1 MASAGFIS
9 HCVNHDGCSSE
20 SGFLS
25 PTSGNTETF
34 AAFLDRFTEG
44 SWPLPD
50 IREKRSISSFAEL
63 DHGCHISRSN
73 LVDTASKAS
82 TRVVTRSPHQ
92 APTGGCDIIRARPS
106 GSNETCTDSSPVA
119 DNDGTEADDSC
130 APEAFRF
137 RGKLLHV
144 SVRKLTNATYLRR
157 MHLSR
162 EDAAELFPDVK
173 SALELVYKTKMTRRE
188 SLAPFKKGTCVY
200 IHDIEGRRW
209 PVVLECLR
217 TAGQRHV
224 RFNKGWAEVCS
235 ANRISVGMCVRLA
248 RWKEESSSSCD
259 ITDAHV
265 VTLSRV

>member
-1 MASAGFIS
+1 
-9 HCVNHDGCSSE
+9 
-20 SGFLS
+20 
-25 PTSGNTETF
+25 
-34 AAFLDRFTEG
+34 
-44 SWPLPD
+44 
-50 IREKRSISSFAEL
+50 
-63 DHGCHISRSN
+63 
-73 LVDTASKAS
+73 
-82 TRVVTRSPHQ
+82 
-92 APTGGCDIIRARPS
+92 
-106 GSNETCTDSSPVA
+106 
-119 DNDGTEADDSC
+119 
-130 APEAFRF
+130 
-137 RGKLLHV
+137 
-144 SVRKLTNATYLRR
+144 

-248 RWKEESSSSCD
+248 RWKE
-259 ITDAHV
+259 
-265 VTLSRV
+265 RK